1 MSCITC
7 NSSNS
12 TTPTPTM
19 KDFSSKNIF
28 TWCTNC
34 GNYGI
39 HTALRRALVS
49 KKIPACQTLT
59 CFDIGCNGNG
69 SDKIGGYNFHGLHGR
84 VIPLAVGAK
93 MANRKITVIALGGD
107 GGTLGEGIG
116 HLVHGIRGNYN
127 ITFVLHNNLNY
138 GLTKG
143 QASPTSKKDMKM
155 NSSPDGATSELLHP
169 AKFVLSLESTF
180 VARSFSGD
188 VKHMTKVFEQALDHQ
203 GFSFVEIMQAC
214 PTYNKETPHEWYMDR
229 VYDAESVEGF
239 DNSNREQALKIA
251 DDQEEKIAVGVLY
264 QDKNSVPQIDR
275 QPNRNGS
282 IGQKIETEAFEETRQ
297 YDISKLLEKFK

>member
-7 NSSNS
+7 NS
-12 TTPTPTM
+12 TTTPTM
-19 KDFSSKNIF
+19 KDFQSKNIF

-39 HTALRRALVS
+39 HTAIRRALVS
-49 KKIPACQTLT
+49 KKISACNTLT

-84 VIPLAVGAK
+84 SIPLAVGAE
-93 MANRKITVIALGGD
+93 MANRKITVIAFGGD

-116 HLVHGIRGNYN
+116 HLVHAVRGNYN

-143 QASPTSKKDMKM
+143 QASVTTKKNMKM
-155 NSSPDGATSELLHP
+155 NSSPDGTNSELLHP
-169 AKFVLSLESTF
+169 ARFVLSLESTF

-188 VKHMTKVFEQALDHQ
+188 VKHMSKVFEQALDHK
-203 GFSFVEIMQAC
+203 GFSFVEILQSC

-229 VYDAESVEGF
+229 VYDVETIDGY
-239 DNSNREQALKIA
+239 DNSNRELALKTA
-251 DDQEEKIAVGVLY
+251 QDQEERIAIGVLY
-264 QDKNSVPQIDR
+264 QDKKSVPQIDR
-275 QPNRNGS
+275 QLNRNGAM
-282 IGQKIETEAFEETRQ
+282 GTKIETEPYEETRQ
-297 YDISKLLEKFK
+297 YDISKLLEKFR

>member
-7 NSSNS
+7 SSLS
-12 TTPTPTM
+12 EKTVPTM
-19 KDFSSKNIF
+19 KDFQSKNVF
-28 TWCTNC
+28 NWCTNC

-49 KKIPACQTLT
+49 KDILACQTLT

-84 VIPLAVGAK
+84 VIPLAIGAA
-93 MANRKITVIALGGD
+93 MANTKVEVIAFGGD

-116 HLVHGIRGNYN
+116 HLVHAVRGNYN

-138 GLTKG
+138 GLTTG
-143 QASPTSKKDMKM
+143 QASATTKKNMKM
-155 NSSPDGATSELLHP
+155 NSSPDGTTSELLHP
-169 AKFVLSLESTF
+169 VKFVLSLESTF

-188 VKHMTKVFEQALDHQ
+188 VKHMEKVFEQALDHK
-203 GFSFVEIMQAC
+203 GFSFIEIMQSC

-229 VYDAESVEGF
+229 VFDINSVEGY
-239 DNSNREQALKIA
+239 DSSSREQALRISE
-251 DDQEEKIAVGVLY
+251 DQEEKIAVGVLF
-264 QDKNSVPQIDR
+264 QDKNSVSQIER
-275 QPNRNGS
+275 QPNRTE
-282 IGQKIETEAFEETRQ
+282 ITTDAYQETKRYEIT
-297 YDISKLLEKFK
+297 KLLENFR

>member
-1 MSCITC
+1 MSC
-7 NSSNS
+7 SSCDSNHQPS
-12 TTPTPTM
+12 TM
-19 KDFSSKNIF
+19 KDFVSKNLF

-39 HTALRRALVS
+39 HIALRRALVA
-49 KKIPACQTLT
+49 KAIPACNTLT

-69 SDKIGGYNFHGLHGR
+69 SDKIGGYNIHGLHGR
-84 VIPLAVGAK
+84 VIPLAVGAE
-93 MANRKITVIALGGD
+93 MTNRKITVIAFGGD

-116 HLVHGIRGNYN
+116 HLVHAVRGNYN

-143 QASPTSKKDMKM
+143 QASVTTKKNMKM
-155 NSSPDGATSELLHP
+155 DSTPDGTTSELLHP
-169 AKFVLSLESTF
+169 ANFVLSLESTF

-188 VKHMTKVFEQALDHQ
+188 VKHMTKVFGAAIEHK
-203 GFSFVEIMQAC
+203 GFSFVEIMQSC

-229 VYDAESVEGF
+229 VYDVEGVSDF

-251 DDQEEKIAVGVLY
+251 QDQEEHIAVGVLY
-264 QDKNSVPQIDR
+264 QDKSSVPQIDR
-275 QPNRNGS
+275 QSNRVG
-282 IGQKIETEAFEETRQ
+282 IQTDVYEETKQ
-297 YDISKLLEKFK
+297 YDISNLLEKFR

>member
-7 NSSNS
+7 NTS
-12 TTPTPTM
+12 TTPTM
-19 KDFSSKNIF
+19 KDFSSKNAF

-39 HTALRRALVS
+39 HTAIRRALVS

-84 VIPLAVGAK
+84 VIPLAAGAK
-93 MANRKITVIALGGD
+93 MANSKVTVIAFGGD
-107 GGTLGEGIG
+107 GGTLGEGIN
-116 HLVHGIRGNYN
+116 HLVHAVRANYN
-127 ITFVLHNNLNY
+127 IVFVLHNNLNY

-143 QASPTSKKDMKM
+143 QASPTTKKNMKM
-155 NSSPDGATSELLHP
+155 NSSIDGPTSELLHP

-180 VARSFSGD
+180 VARAFSGD
-188 VKHMTKVFEQALDHQ
+188 VKHMSEVFEQALDHR
-203 GFSFVEIMQAC
+203 GFSFIEILQSC

-229 VYDAESVEGF
+229 VYDVKSVKNF
-239 DNSNREQALKIA
+239 DSSNREEALKIA
-251 DDQEEKIAVGVLY
+251 DDQDEHIAVGVLY
-264 QDKNSVPQIDR
+264 QDENSVPQIER

-282 IGQKIETEAFEETRQ
+282 VGTKIETEICEETKN
-297 YDISKLLEKFK
+297 YDISKLLSNFR